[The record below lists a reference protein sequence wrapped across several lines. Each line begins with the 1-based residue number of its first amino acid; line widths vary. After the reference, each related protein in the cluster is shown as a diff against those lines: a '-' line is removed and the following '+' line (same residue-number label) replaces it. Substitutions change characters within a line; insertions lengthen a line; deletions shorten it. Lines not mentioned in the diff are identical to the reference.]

1 MLRKKI
7 NGLVLTDS
15 TNRDKLE
22 LFPSG
27 KAETTESLTDSIAVG
42 LFRFARVARIARVIS
57 EYFPAR
63 RSREKI
69 LKNKSVSQLATSLK
83 NNLYLKV
90 LENVTDLCN
99 T

>member
-42 LFRFARVARIARVIS
+42 LFRLTGSAS
-57 EYFPAR
+57 
-63 RSREKI
+63 
-69 LKNKSVSQLATSLK
+69 
-83 NNLYLKV
+83 
-90 LENVTDLCN
+90 
-99 T
+99 